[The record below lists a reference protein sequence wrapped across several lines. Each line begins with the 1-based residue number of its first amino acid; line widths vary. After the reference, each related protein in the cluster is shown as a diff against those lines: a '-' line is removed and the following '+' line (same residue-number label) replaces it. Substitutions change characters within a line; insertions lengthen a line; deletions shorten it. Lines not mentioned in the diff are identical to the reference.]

1 MRHPA
6 PKPALCGQGLNQNDQ
21 AAVLTA
27 AVAEDLTPDVL
38 AARPD
43 EGIWSIVEYVD
54 HVREVVSGNSVA
66 MELALRVAAF

>member
-1 MRHPA
+1 M
-6 PKPALCGQGLNQNDQ
+6 
-21 AAVLTA
+21 LTA
-27 AVAEDLTPDVL
+27 AAAEDLTPDVL